1 MGNFV
6 FCGVNC
12 ASIWFAMT
20 SELCASGGSRGDT
33 SIFWAKSLKSSKV
46 FSLCCRMEVMCI
58 SALLLHSPAI
68 ARWRKPSV
76 DTPKCKC
83 FGIKLTDKAD
93 KSTDKFFVEV
103 SSEYEIACFSYCC
116 LILKMIVNKI
126 QSKTC

>member
-1 MGNFV
+1 
-6 FCGVNC
+6 
-12 ASIWFAMT
+12 
-20 SELCASGGSRGDT
+20 
-33 SIFWAKSLKSSKV
+33 
-46 FSLCCRMEVMCI
+46 MEVMCI

-103 SSEYEIACFSYCC
+103 FQSTKLHASRTAVSY
-116 LILKMIVNKI
+116 
-126 QSKTC
+126 